1 MKQTALRVG
10 TRGSELALRQTRW
23 VCRHLLEAHP
33 TLSLEEVVIRT
44 QGDIATDES
53 FGESWP
59 VGAFVSALEH
69 ALLEDR
75 IDVAVHSY
83 KDLQTARTP
92 GLVIAAIPER
102 EVPHDVLLTRSDVSL
117 EDFPPGARIGT
128 SSPRRR
134 AQILRLG
141 PFRIVPLRGNVPT
154 RIEKLKTEELD
165 GVILAAAGLRRLGI
179 AHPYQIALPLDR
191 FLPAPAQGSLAVQVR
206 LGSDAE
212 GLVAVLDDAATRT
225 CVVAERSFLREI
237 SAGCHTPVGALATLE
252 SAGVRLEGCL
262 FSEDDS
268 NEAWGS
274 ETGSEPEAAGVA
286 LARRLLTE
294 LED

>member
-1 MKQTALRVG
+1 MKHTSLRVG
-10 TRGSELALRQTRW
+10 TRGSELALWQTRW

-33 TLSLEEVVIRT
+33 SLSLEEVVIRT
-44 QGDIATDES
+44 HGDGATDES

-92 GLVIAAIPER
+92 GLVIAATPSR

-117 EDFPPGARIGT
+117 ETLPPGARIGT

-134 AQILRLG
+134 AQIVRLG

-154 RIEKLKTEELD
+154 RIEKLETEELD
-165 GVILAAAGLRRLGI
+165 GVILAAAGLKRLGI
-179 AHPYQIALPLDR
+179 DHPYQIALPLDR
-191 FLPAPAQGSLAVQVR
+191 FLPAPAQGSLAVQAR

-212 GLVAVLDDAATRT
+212 GLVSAINDAATRT
-225 CVVAERSFLREI
+225 CVLAERSFLREI
-237 SAGCHTPVGALATLE
+237 NAGCHTPVGALATLE
-252 SAGVRLEGCL
+252 PTGIHLRGCL
-262 FSEDDS
+262 FSEDDFK
-268 NEAWGS
+268 EAWGS
-274 ETGSEPEAAGVA
+274 ETGSDPEDAGVT

-294 LED
+294 LEK

>member
-1 MKQTALRVG
+1 MKHTTLRVG
-10 TRGSELALRQTRW
+10 TRGSELALWQTRW

-44 QGDIATDES
+44 QGDVATDES

-92 GLVIAAIPER
+92 GLVIAATPVR
-102 EVPHDVLLTRSDVSL
+102 EVPHDVLLTRRYVSL
-117 EDFPPGARIGT
+117 EDIPPGARIGT

-134 AQILRLG
+134 AQILRLS

-154 RIEKLKTEELD
+154 RIEKLETEELD
-165 GVILAAAGLRRLGI
+165 GVILAAAGLKRLGI
-179 AHPYQIALPLDR
+179 HHPHQIALPLDR

-212 GLVAVLDDAATRT
+212 GLVALLDDAATRT

-237 SAGCHTPVGALATLE
+237 NAGCHTPVGALATLQPT
-252 SAGVRLEGCL
+252 GIRLRGCL
-262 FSEDDS
+262 FNEDDS
-268 NEAWGS
+268 KEAWGS
-274 ETGSEPEAAGVA
+274 ETGSDPEAAGVA

>member
-1 MKQTALRVG
+1 MALW
-10 TRGSELALRQTRW
+10 QTRW
-23 VCRHLLEAHP
+23 VCRRLLEAHP
-33 TLSLEEVVIRT
+33 SLSLEEVVIRT
-44 QGDIATDES
+44 HGDTATDES

-92 GLVIAAIPER
+92 GLIVAATPVR
-102 EVPHDVLLTRSDVSL
+102 EVPHDVLLTRRDVSL
-117 EDFPPGARIGT
+117 GGLPPGARIGT

-141 PFRIVPLRGNVPT
+141 PFQVVPLRGNLPT
-154 RIEKLKTEELD
+154 RIEKLETDELD

-179 AHPYQIALPLDR
+179 DHPHQIPLPLDR

-206 LGSDAE
+206 LASDAE
-212 GLVAVLDDAATRT
+212 GLVAVLDDTSTRT

-237 SAGCHTPVGALATLE
+237 NAGCHTPVGALATLE
-252 SAGVRLEGCL
+252 PEGVRLEGCL

-268 NEAWGS
+268 REAWGS
-274 ETGSEPEAAGVA
+274 ETGSQPEAAGVA

-294 LED
+294 LGDEKDSRHQRA

>member
-1 MKQTALRVG
+1 MKQTSLRVG
-10 TRGSELALRQTRW
+10 TRGSELALWQTRW
-23 VCRHLLEAHP
+23 VSRRLLEAHP
-33 TLSLEEVVIRT
+33 SLSLEEVVIRT
-44 QGDIATDES
+44 QGDAAPDES
-53 FGESWP
+53 FDESWP

-92 GLVIAAIPER
+92 GLVIAATPVR
-102 EVPHDVLLTRSDVSL
+102 EVPHDVLLARSDVSL
-117 EDFPPGARIGT
+117 GELPPGARIGT

-141 PFRIVPLRGNVPT
+141 PFQVVPLRGNVPT
-154 RIEKLKTEELD
+154 RIEKLESEELD

-179 AHPYQIALPLDR
+179 DHPHQIALPLDR

-206 LGSDAE
+206 VASEAE
-212 GLVAVLDDAATRT
+212 GLVALLEDTATRT
-225 CVVAERSFLREI
+225 CVTAERSFLKEI
-237 SAGCHTPVGALATLE
+237 NAGCHTPVGALATLE
-252 SAGVRLEGCL
+252 PAGIRLEGCL

-268 NEAWGS
+268 REAWGS
-274 ETGSEPEAAGVA
+274 ETGSQPEAAGVT
-286 LARRLLTE
+286 LARRLLKE